1 LSGLSRAP
9 PQKVA
14 VNIPSVSDEDL
25 RVNIRHRTRLCAL
38 VLLAGGLTSCA
49 SASSTTFVPTVP
61 TLATTT
67 TTAPIRDVELT
78 MAGCSAPPVT
88 FALLCEVVDL
98 LRSYHVEPPD
108 DLALA
113 AAATAGI
120 RDFDSTETEP
130 LPRGITCAVPGPDF
144 ASFCQE
150 VEERMEADLVPLAPM
165 VESAVA
171 QMLVDTVDPYTMY
184 IPPELS
190 GAVGED
196 GIIPGLGMVTGALN
210 AVGSPCV
217 RIAVACPLQVV
228 TVLGDGPADAAGLL
242 KGDVIEAVDGEELN
256 GRTVIEAAG
265 MMSGE
270 AGTELE
276 LDISREGTR
285 RTVQLVRADATA
297 LPISAE
303 MVGTTGYVRLPEF
316 GLDAHWHFHFALESL
331 IDAGAR
337 RLVLDLRDN
346 PGGFL
351 FSVSIIGS
359 EFFSTGIL
367 YRTAGPNESLEYP
380 AVEGGIAHSI
390 PLITIVNGSSAS
402 AAEILA
408 AVLQER
414 NRSVVVGTP
423 SFGKNLVQVPF
434 ELHNGGLLR
443 VTTAFWTTP
452 GGASVAATGVV
463 PDVQLEIGPELTVP
477 EVVELAVA
485 AAG

>member
-1 LSGLSRAP
+1 MSEPSRAR

-14 VNIPSVSDEDL
+14 INVSSVCDEDQ
-25 RVNIRHRTRLCAL
+25 RVNVRNPARLYAL
-38 VLLAGGLTSCA
+38 VVLTAGLTSCG
-49 SASSTTFVPTVP
+49 SASTTTLISTATTV
-61 TLATTT
+61 ATTT
-67 TTAPIRDVELT
+67 TTAPVRDVEVT

-98 LRSYHVEPPD
+98 VRSYHVEPPD
-108 DLALA
+108 DLTLA
-113 AAATAGI
+113 VAATAGI
-120 RDFDSTETEP
+120 RDFVSTETEP

-150 VEERMEADLVPLAPM
+150 VEERMETDLTPLKPM

-171 QMLVDTVDPYTMY
+171 AMLVDTVDPYTIY

-196 GIIPGLGMVTGALN
+196 GIIPGLSMVTAALN

-217 RIAVACPLQVV
+217 RIELACPLQII

-242 KGDVIEAVDGEELN
+242 KGDVIEAVDGEEVI
-256 GRTVIEAAG
+256 GRTVIEVAG
-265 MMSGE
+265 LMFGV
-270 AGTELE
+270 AGTELA
-276 LDISREGTR
+276 LDINRDGTR
-285 RTVQLVRADATA
+285 MTVQVLRAEAA
-297 LPISAE
+297 AVPISLE

-316 GLDAHWHFHFALESL
+316 GLDAHWYFHFALETL

-359 EFFSTGIL
+359 EFFSTGLL
-367 YRTAGPNESLEYP
+367 YRTAGPHESLEYP

-390 PLITIVNGSSAS
+390 PVITIVNGSSAS

-414 NRSVVVGTP
+414 NRSVVVGAPT
-423 SFGKNLVQVPF
+423 FGKNLVQMPF
-434 ELHNGGLLR
+434 ELHNGGFLR

-452 GGASVAATGVV
+452 EGASVAATGVI
-463 PDVQLEIGPELTVP
+463 PDVLLELGPDLTVP
-477 EVVELAVA
+477 EVVEQAVA

>member
-38 VLLAGGLTSCA
+38 VLLAGGLTSCP
-49 SASSTTFVPTVP
+49 SASSTTVVPTVP

-113 AAATAGI
+113 VAATAGI
-120 RDFDSTETEP
+120 RDFHSTETEP

-303 MVGTTGYVRLPEF
+303 MVGTTGCR
-316 GLDAHWHFHFALESL
+316 SL
-331 IDAGAR
+331 AST
-337 RLVLDLRDN
+337 
-346 PGGFL
+346 P
-351 FSVSIIGS
+351 IGT
-359 EFFSTGIL
+359 ST
-367 YRTAGPNESLEYP
+367 SL
-380 AVEGGIAHSI
+380 
-390 PLITIVNGSSAS
+390 SS
-402 AAEILA
+402 
-408 AVLQER
+408 
-414 NRSVVVGTP
+414 P
-423 SFGKNLVQVPF
+423 
-434 ELHNGGLLR
+434 
-443 VTTAFWTTP
+443 
-452 GGASVAATGVV
+452 
-463 PDVQLEIGPELTVP
+463 
-477 EVVELAVA
+477 
-485 AAG
+485 

>member
-1 LSGLSRAP
+1 M
-9 PQKVA
+9 KV
-14 VNIPSVSDEDL
+14 
-25 RVNIRHRTRLCAL
+25 RHRASLCAL
-38 VLLAGGLTSCA
+38 VVLAAGLASCG
-49 SASSTTFVPTVP
+49 SGSTTTLASTAPTA
-61 TLATTT
+61 ATTT
-67 TTAPIRDVELT
+67 TTTPARDVEVT

-98 LRSYHVEPPD
+98 VRSYHVNPPD

-113 AAATAGI
+113 IAATAGI
-120 RDFDSTETEP
+120 RDFSSTETEP

-150 VEERMEADLVPLAPM
+150 VEERMETDLTPLEPM

-171 QMLVDTVDPYTMY
+171 SMLVDTVDPYTMY

-196 GIIPGLGMVTGALN
+196 GIIPGLSMVTGALN

-217 RIAVACPLQVV
+217 RIEAACPLQIVI
-228 TVLGDGPADAAGLL
+228 VLGDGPAETAGLL
-242 KGDVIEAVDGEELN
+242 KGDVIQAVDGEEIV
-256 GRTVIEAAG
+256 GRTVLEVAG
-265 MMSGE
+265 LMSGE

-276 LDISREGTR
+276 LDIKREGTR
-285 RTVQLVRADATA
+285 MTVQLVRADTTA

-316 GLDAHWHFHFALESL
+316 GLDAHRNFRFALESL

-337 RLVLDLRDN
+337 RLVLDLRNN

-359 EFFSTGIL
+359 EFFSNGLL
-367 YRTAGPNESLEYP
+367 YRTAGPQESLEYP
-380 AVEGGIAHSI
+380 AVEGGIAQSI
-390 PLITIVNGSSAS
+390 PVITLVNGSSAS

-423 SFGKNLVQVPF
+423 TFGKNLVQMPF
-434 ELHNGGLLR
+434 ELHNGGFLR
-443 VTTAFWTTP
+443 VTTALWTTP
-452 GGASVAATGVV
+452 GGASVAGNGVV
-463 PDVQLEIGPELTVP
+463 PDVLLELGPDLTVP
-477 EVVELAVA
+477 ELVDLAVA

>member
-1 LSGLSRAP
+1 
-9 PQKVA
+9 
-14 VNIPSVSDEDL
+14 
-25 RVNIRHRTRLCAL
+25 
-38 VLLAGGLTSCA
+38 
-49 SASSTTFVPTVP
+49 
-61 TLATTT
+61 
-67 TTAPIRDVELT
+67 

-98 LRSYHVEPPD
+98 VRSYHVNPPD
-108 DLALA
+108 DSALSI
-113 AAATAGI
+113 AATAGI
-120 RDFDSTETEP
+120 RDFSSTETEP

-150 VEERMEADLVPLAPM
+150 VEERMETDLTPLKPM

-171 QMLVDTVDPYTMY
+171 SMLVDTVDRYTMY

-196 GIIPGLGMVTGALN
+196 GIIPGLSMVTGALN

-217 RIAVACPLQVV
+217 RIEAVCPLQVV

-242 KGDVIEAVDGEELN
+242 KGDVIEAVDGEGVVGL
-256 GRTVIEAAG
+256 TVLEVAG
-265 MMSGE
+265 LMSGE
-270 AGTELE
+270 AGSELE
-276 LDISREGTR
+276 LDIDREGTR
-285 RTVQLVRADATA
+285 MTVQLVRADTTA

-316 GLDAHWHFHFALESL
+316 GLDAHWYFHFELESL
-331 IDAGAR
+331 IDAGAK
-337 RLVLDLRDN
+337 RLVLDLRNN

-359 EFFSTGIL
+359 EFFSTGLL
-367 YRTAGPNESLEYP
+367 YRTAGPHESLDYP
-380 AVEGGIAHSI
+380 AVEGGIAQSI
-390 PLITIVNGSSAS
+390 PVITLVNGSSAS

-414 NRSVVVGTP
+414 NRSVVVGAPT
-423 SFGKNLVQVPF
+423 FGKNLVQMPF
-434 ELHNGGLLR
+434 ELHNGGILR
-443 VTTAFWTTP
+443 VTTALWTTP
-452 GGASVAATGVV
+452 DGASVAQNGVV
-463 PDVQLEIGPELTVP
+463 PDVLLELGPDLTVP
-477 EVVELAVA
+477 ELVDLAVA

>member
-1 LSGLSRAP
+1 VNVRNRA
-9 PQKVA
+9 
-14 VNIPSVSDEDL
+14 
-25 RVNIRHRTRLCAL
+25 RLYAL
-38 VLLAGGLTSCA
+38 VVLTAGLTSCG
-49 SASSTTFVPTVP
+49 SASTTTLISTATTV
-61 TLATTT
+61 ATTT
-67 TTAPIRDVELT
+67 TTAPVRDVEVT

-98 LRSYHVEPPD
+98 VRSYHVEPPD
-108 DLALA
+108 DLTLA
-113 AAATAGI
+113 VAATAGI
-120 RDFDSTETEP
+120 RDFVSTETEP

-150 VEERMEADLVPLAPM
+150 VEERMETDLTPLKPM

-171 QMLVDTVDPYTMY
+171 AMLVDTVDPYTIY

-196 GIIPGLGMVTGALN
+196 GIIPGLSMVTAALN

-217 RIAVACPLQVV
+217 RIELACPLQII

-242 KGDVIEAVDGEELN
+242 KGDVIEAVDGEEVI
-256 GRTVIEAAG
+256 GRTVIEVAG
-265 MMSGE
+265 LMFGV
-270 AGTELE
+270 AGTELA
-276 LDISREGTR
+276 LDINRDGTR
-285 RTVQLVRADATA
+285 MTVQVLRAEAA
-297 LPISAE
+297 AVPISLE

-316 GLDAHWHFHFALESL
+316 GLDAHWYFHFALETL

-359 EFFSTGIL
+359 EFFSTGLL
-367 YRTAGPNESLEYP
+367 YRTAGPHESLEYP

-390 PLITIVNGSSAS
+390 PVITIVNGSSAS

-414 NRSVVVGTP
+414 NRSVVVGAPT
-423 SFGKNLVQVPF
+423 FGKNLVQMPF
-434 ELHNGGLLR
+434 ELHNGGFLR

-452 GGASVAATGVV
+452 EGASVAATGVV
-463 PDVQLEIGPELTVP
+463 PDVLLELGPDLTVP
-477 EVVELAVA
+477 EVVEQAVA

>member
-1 LSGLSRAP
+1 MS
-9 PQKVA
+9 
-14 VNIPSVSDEDL
+14 
-25 RVNIRHRTRLCAL
+25 IRYGASLCAL
-38 VLLAGGLTSCA
+38 VLLSAATTSCG
-49 SASSTTFVPTVP
+49 SASTTALVSTAATV
-61 TLATTT
+61 ATTT
-67 TTAPIRDVELT
+67 TTEPNGDVEVT
-78 MAGCSAPPVT
+78 MAGCAAPPVT

-98 LRSYHVEPPD
+98 VRSYHVEPPD
-108 DLALA
+108 DLSLA
-113 AAATAGI
+113 VAATAGI
-120 RDFDSTETEP
+120 RDFESTETEP

-144 ASFCQE
+144 ASFCEE
-150 VEERMEADLVPLAPM
+150 VERRMEADRTPLEPM

-171 QMLVDTVDPYTMY
+171 GMLVDTVDPYTIY

-196 GIIPGLGMVTGALN
+196 GIIPGLSMVTGALN

-217 RIAVACPLQVV
+217 RIEPACPLQVV

-242 KGDVIEAVDGEELN
+242 KGDVIEAVDGEEIF
-256 GRTVIEAAG
+256 GRTVIEVAG

-270 AGTELE
+270 AGTQLR
-276 LDISREGTR
+276 LDINREGTR
-285 RTVQLVRADATA
+285 MTVELERADATA
-297 LPISAE
+297 VPISVE

-316 GLDAHWHFHFALESL
+316 GIDAHLYFHFALESL
-331 IDAGAR
+331 IDAGAS

-367 YRTAGPNESLEYP
+367 YRTAGPLESLEYP
-380 AVEGGIAHSI
+380 AVEGGIAQSI
-390 PLITIVNGSSAS
+390 PITTLVNGSSAS

-414 NRSVVVGTP
+414 NRSVVVGSPT
-423 SFGKNLVQVPF
+423 FGKNLVQMPF
-434 ELHNGGLLR
+434 ELHNGGFLR
-443 VTTAFWTTP
+443 VTTARWTTP
-452 GGASVAATGVV
+452 DGASVAETGVV
-463 PDVQLEIGPELTVP
+463 PDVQLELGPDLTVP
-477 EVVELAVA
+477 ELVDLAVA

>member
-1 LSGLSRAP
+1 LSEPSRAP

-14 VNIPSVSDEDL
+14 VNVSSRSDEDL
-25 RVNIRHRTRLCAL
+25 RVNFRHRTRLCAL
-38 VLLAGGLTSCA
+38 VLVAAGLTSCG
-49 SASSTTFVPTVP
+49 SASSTTLVSAAP
-61 TLATTT
+61 TLPTTT
-67 TTAPIRDVELT
+67 TTAPTLDVELT

-98 LRSYHVEPPD
+98 LRSYHVGPPD
-108 DLALA
+108 DLTLA
-113 AAATAGI
+113 MAATAGI
-120 RDFDSTETEP
+120 RDFASPETEP

-144 ASFCQE
+144 ASFCHE
-150 VEERMEADLVPLAPM
+150 VEGRLEADLVPLEPM

-171 QMLVDTVDPYTMY
+171 RMLVDTVDPYTMY

-217 RIAVACPLQVV
+217 RIEPACPLQVV

-242 KGDVIEAVDGEELN
+242 KGDVITAVDGEEVI
-256 GRTVIEAAG
+256 GRTVIEVAG

-270 AGTELE
+270 ADTALE
-276 LDISREGTR
+276 LDVNREGTR
-285 RTVQLVRADATA
+285 MTVRLVRADAAA

-303 MVGTTGYVRLPEF
+303 MVGTTGYLRLPEF

-337 RLVLDLRDN
+337 RLILDLRDN

-359 EFFSTGIL
+359 EFFPTGLL

-380 AVEGGIAHSI
+380 AVEGGIAYSI
-390 PLITIVNGSSAS
+390 PVITIVNGSSAS

-423 SFGKNLVQVPF
+423 TFGKNLVQVPF

-452 GGASVAATGVV
+452 GGASVADTGVI
-463 PDVQLEIGPELTVP
+463 PDVQLELGPDLTVP

-485 AAG
+485 AGG

>member
-1 LSGLSRAP
+1 
-9 PQKVA
+9 
-14 VNIPSVSDEDL
+14 
-25 RVNIRHRTRLCAL
+25 
-38 VLLAGGLTSCA
+38 LA
-49 SASSTTFVPTVP
+49 STAPTV
-61 TLATTT
+61 ATTT
-67 TTAPIRDVELT
+67 TTIQPRDVEVT

-98 LRSYHVEPPD
+98 VRSYHVNPPD

-113 AAATAGI
+113 IAATAGI
-120 RDFDSTETEP
+120 RDFSSTETEP

-150 VEERMEADLVPLAPM
+150 VEKRMETDLTPLKPM

-171 QMLVDTVDPYTMY
+171 SMLVDTVDRYTMY

-217 RIAVACPLQVV
+217 RIEAACPLQIV

-242 KGDVIEAVDGEELN
+242 KGDVIEAVDGEEVV
-256 GRTVIEAAG
+256 GRTVLEVAG
-265 MMSGE
+265 LMSGV
-270 AGTELE
+270 AGSELE
-276 LDISREGTR
+276 LDINREGTR
-285 RTVQLVRADATA
+285 MTVQLVRADTTA

-316 GLDAHWHFHFALESL
+316 GLDAHWYFHFALESL

-337 RLVLDLRDN
+337 RLVLDLRNN

-359 EFFSTGIL
+359 EFFSTGLL
-367 YRTAGPNESLEYP
+367 YRTAGPHESLDYP
-380 AVEGGIAHSI
+380 AVEGGIAQSI
-390 PLITIVNGSSAS
+390 PVITLVNGSSAS

-414 NRSVVVGTP
+414 NRSVVVGAPT
-423 SFGKNLVQVPF
+423 FGKNLVQMPF
-434 ELHNGGLLR
+434 ELHNGGFLR
-443 VTTAFWTTP
+443 VTTALWTTP
-452 GGASVAATGVV
+452 DGASVAENGVV
-463 PDVQLEIGPELTVP
+463 PDVLLELGPDLTVP
-477 EVVELAVA
+477 QLVDLAVA

>member
-1 LSGLSRAP
+1 
-9 PQKVA
+9 
-14 VNIPSVSDEDL
+14 
-25 RVNIRHRTRLCAL
+25 
-38 VLLAGGLTSCA
+38 
-49 SASSTTFVPTVP
+49 
-61 TLATTT
+61 
-67 TTAPIRDVELT
+67 

-98 LRSYHVEPPD
+98 VRSYHVAPPD
-108 DLALA
+108 DLTLA
-113 AAATAGI
+113 VAATAGI
-120 RDFDSTETEP
+120 RDFVSTETEP
-130 LPRGITCAVPGPDF
+130 LPRGIACAVPGPDF

-150 VEERMEADLVPLAPM
+150 VEERMETDLTPLKPM

-171 QMLVDTVDPYTMY
+171 AMLVDTVDPYTIY

-196 GIIPGLGMVTGALN
+196 GIIPGLSMVTAALN

-217 RIAVACPLQVV
+217 RIELACPLQII

-242 KGDVIEAVDGEELN
+242 KGDVIEAVDGEEVI
-256 GRTVIEAAG
+256 GRTVIEVAG
-265 MMSGE
+265 LMFGV
-270 AGTELE
+270 AGTELA
-276 LDISREGTR
+276 LDINRDGTR
-285 RTVQLVRADATA
+285 MTVQVLRADAA
-297 LPISAE
+297 AVPISLE

-316 GLDAHWHFHFALESL
+316 GFAAHLYFHFALESL
-331 IDAGAR
+331 IEAGAR

-359 EFFSTGIL
+359 EFFSTGLL

-380 AVEGGIAHSI
+380 AVEGGVARSI
-390 PLITIVNGSSAS
+390 PVITLVNGSSAS

-414 NRSVVVGTP
+414 DRSVIVGAPT
-423 SFGKNLVQVPF
+423 FGKNLVQTPF
-434 ELHNGGLLR
+434 ELHNGGFLR

-452 GGASVAATGVV
+452 EGASVAATGVV
-463 PDVQLEIGPELTVP
+463 PDVLLELGPDLTVP

>member
-1 LSGLSRAP
+1 
-9 PQKVA
+9 
-14 VNIPSVSDEDL
+14 
-25 RVNIRHRTRLCAL
+25 
-38 VLLAGGLTSCA
+38 
-49 SASSTTFVPTVP
+49 
-61 TLATTT
+61 
-67 TTAPIRDVELT
+67 
-78 MAGCSAPPVT
+78 MT

-98 LRSYHVEPPD
+98 LHSYHVAPPD
-108 DLALA
+108 DLTLA
-113 AAATAGI
+113 VAATAGI
-120 RDFDSTETEP
+120 RDYESTETES
-130 LPRGITCAVPGPDF
+130 LPRGITCAVPAPDF

-150 VEERMEADLVPLAPM
+150 VEERMEADPVPLQPM
-165 VESAVA
+165 VESAVNA
-171 QMLVDTVDPYTMY
+171 MLIDTVDPYTMY

-210 AVGSPCV
+210 AVGSRCV
-217 RIAVACPLQVV
+217 RIEVACPLQVV
-228 TVLGDGPADAAGLL
+228 TVLGDGPAELAGLV
-242 KGDVIEAVDGEELN
+242 KGDVIEAVDGEELI

-265 MMSGE
+265 MMAGA

-276 LDISREGTR
+276 LDVNRAGTR
-285 RTVQLVRADATA
+285 MKVQLVRSDVTA

-316 GLDAHWHFHFALESL
+316 GLDAHWRFHLALESL

-359 EFFSTGIL
+359 EFFSSGLL
-367 YRTAGPNESLEYP
+367 YRTAGPQESLDYP

-390 PLITIVNGSSAS
+390 PVITIVNGSSAS

-414 NRSVVVGTP
+414 NRSVVVGSPT
-423 SFGKNLVQVPF
+423 FGKNLVQTSF

-452 GGASVAATGVV
+452 GGVSVAETGVV
-463 PDVQLEIGPELTVP
+463 PDVQLDLGPDLTVP
-477 EVVELAVA
+477 EVVALAVA

>member
-1 LSGLSRAP
+1 
-9 PQKVA
+9 
-14 VNIPSVSDEDL
+14 
-25 RVNIRHRTRLCAL
+25 
-38 VLLAGGLTSCA
+38 LA
-49 SASSTTFVPTVP
+49 STAPTV
-61 TLATTT
+61 ATTT
-67 TTAPIRDVELT
+67 TTTPLRDVEVT

-98 LRSYHVEPPD
+98 VRSYHVNPPD

-113 AAATAGI
+113 IAATAGI
-120 RDFDSTETEP
+120 RDFSSTETEP

-144 ASFCQE
+144 ASFCEE
-150 VEERMEADLVPLAPM
+150 VEERMETDLTPLKPM

-171 QMLVDTVDPYTMY
+171 SMLVDTVDPYTMY

-196 GIIPGLGMVTGALN
+196 GIIPGLSMVTGALN

-217 RIAVACPLQVV
+217 RIEAACPLQVV

-242 KGDVIEAVDGEELN
+242 KGDVIEAVDGEELI
-256 GRTVIEAAG
+256 GRTVIEVAG

-270 AGTELE
+270 AGTELKLE
-276 LDISREGTR
+276 INRGGTR
-285 RTVQLVRADATA
+285 MTVQLVRADVTA
-297 LPISAE
+297 LPISIE

-316 GLDAHWHFHFALESL
+316 GLDAHWYFHFALESL

-359 EFFSTGIL
+359 EFFSTGLL
-367 YRTAGPNESLEYP
+367 YRTAGPHESLEYP

-390 PLITIVNGSSAS
+390 PVITLVNGSSAS

-414 NRSVVVGTP
+414 NRSVVVGAPT
-423 SFGKNLVQVPF
+423 FGKNLVQMPF
-434 ELHNGGLLR
+434 ELHNGGFLR

-452 GGASVAATGVV
+452 DGASVAENGVV
-463 PDVQLEIGPELTVP
+463 PDVLLELGPDLTVP
-477 EVVELAVA
+477 EIVDLAVA